1 MAACVGVMINKARPQ
16 EYIINAPPGTA
27 SINIANHPNPSNDNE
42 PLKGS
47 PKNNDNIKVTETPDT
62 AEKTITGKLPYFS
75 MYLPENTVNT
85 AAPKTPTITIKFPF
99 YKVKLSGVGFVII
112 AMAIPIIAKKTEK
125 TFIRFACS
133 TLNNEAI
140 VIVASGIV
148 AYNKPALDA
157 VV

>member
-1 MAACVGVMINKARPQ
+1 MAACVGVMINKALPQ

-42 PLKGS
+42 PLNGS

-85 AAPKTPTITIKFPF
+85 AAPKTPTITIKSPF
-99 YKVKLSGVGFVII
+99 NKIKLSGVSFVLI
-112 AMAIPIIAKKTEK
+112 ATAIPIMAKKTEK